1 MAENTIANDQ
11 IRDGAIDNAKVAAG
25 AAIATSKL
33 ALNGTIIL
41 KDGSVAFTGNQSMGN
56 NRITSLSTPSTGT
69 DAANKDYVDNSIT
82 TALSPFTPKGTAR
95 VATTANITLSGA
107 QTIDGISV
115 IATERVLVKN
125 QSAPAENGIYVCAAG
140 AWSRSSDMDAWTEVP
155 GAWVT
160 VQEGSTN
167 ADTVWIGTAD
177 AGGTLNTTA
186 ITFVNPLSSIGLTSS
201 NFVFDETPSGTINGS
216 NASFTIANTPTA
228 GTVRLFRNGVRVL
241 SGSGNG
247 YTLSGTTITMTT
259 APVSGD
265 SLRVDYMK

>member
-1 MAENTIANDQ
+1 MAENTLATDQ
-11 IRDGAIDNAKVAAG
+11 IRDGAITNAKVAAG

-41 KDGSVAFTGNQSMGN
+41 KDGSVAFTGDQSMGN
-56 NRITSLSTPSTGT
+56 NKLTSVATPASGT

-82 TALSPFTPKGTAR
+82 TALSPFTSKGTVR
-95 VATTANITLSGA
+95 VATTANITLSGT
-107 QTIDGISV
+107 QTIDGVSV

-125 QSAPAENGIYVCAAG
+125 QSTASQNGIYVCAAG
-140 AWSRSSDMDAWTEVP
+140 SWSRATDMDSWSEVP

-160 VQEGSTN
+160 VQEGTTN

-177 AGGTLNTTA
+177 AGGTLGSTS

-201 NFVFDETPSGTINGS
+201 NFVYDETPSGTINGS
-216 NASFTIANTPTA
+216 NADFTIANTPTS
-228 GTVRLFRNGVRVL
+228 GTLRVFRNGLRVL
-241 SGSGNG
+241 QGSGNG